1 MSVAQKE
8 RDQAASVSLGDRML
22 MIGGQGADGEGGV
35 TASEV
40 ELYDPAEDTWSL
52 RADLGMEEGRFSFCA
67 VPLNSTSLMVLGGWG
82 EAGPLASVQER
93 CRRNFAEHNIWRR
106 CLALA
111 SY

>member
-1 MSVAQKE
+1 MSVAQRE

-22 MIGGQGADGEGGV
+22 IIGGQGADGEGGV

-52 RADLGMEEGRFSFCA
+52 REDLGMEEGRSRFCA

-82 EAGPLASVQER
+82 EAGPLVSVQER
-93 CRRNFAEHNIWRR
+93 CQRNFAERNIRKR
-106 CLALA
+106 CIALV
-111 SY
+111 SD